1 MEETNDLIWET
12 VVDTLEVSNLY
23 RETVKNALLPT
34 KKKKEEN
41 AKIEKSNTER
51 IRKLK
56 KELEK
61 ITDVI
66 IKQKTTRL
74 LVENT

>member
-12 VVDTLEVSNLY
+12 VVDTLEASNLY
-23 RETVKNALLPT
+23 RETVENALLPT

-41 AKIEKSNTER
+41 AKIEKSNTEI

-56 KELEK
+56 KELDK

-66 IKQKTTRL
+66 IK
-74 LVENT
+74 